1 MDNPY
6 ILYYMYYKFGCP
18 DYMQKAIEKET
29 IVPIRFPKQELQKID
44 EAAKRVG
51 AKSRS
56 AFIRQAAEKYVEEV
70 GGMKII
76 EIRENVNTKE
86 VRLEILAY
94 LKEHKEAETFD
105 IANDLRLDLELTVK
119 VLKELWEEGKVS

>member
-1 MDNPY
+1 
-6 ILYYMYYKFGCP
+6 
-18 DYMQKAIEKET
+18 MQQVLEKET
-29 IVPIRFPKQELQKID
+29 IVPVRFSKHDLEKID

-56 AFIRQAAEKYVEEV
+56 AFIREATERYMQEV
-70 GGMKII
+70 GGLRVI
-76 EIRENVNTKE
+76 EIRENVSPKE
-86 VRLEILAY
+86 ARKEILAY

-105 IANDLRLDLELTVK
+105 IANDLRLDLKLTVK